1 MTDVLIERL
10 ARANPVPPTAV
21 SNLSAQLRAQAPDLP
36 ERSRRSGS
44 SRRVLLIAAAIA
56 TAAVLAVP
64 ALAWRFGVI
73 DFSNAKT
80 APPHLVKEFAS
91 LSEAAPPGMDPRVVA
106 GETRRVGELAG
117 HTLWV
122 APTKAG
128 GLCYLWSA
136 ASGGCD
142 ALGTVPLGVSWL
154 SAEPPFSP
162 NRSFVSVDGF
172 AHARWVDEV
181 LVKLDDGSTAHP
193 RVIWI
198 SPPIDA
204 GFFYFRAPAE
214 RKIVTVLGRKEG
226 EITTADTTG
235 AGTPPGPHP
244 FADLA
249 KRSRITEIRTDDG
262 LATLWTAPTK
272 TEGRCTWLEFQS
284 REIPVVPCL
293 PKGYERQAALAYAVH
308 RLGGTAIL
316 AGECGYSAVELIHR
330 DGSVR
335 TVRCKDGL
343 LFATL
348 EPADVAGEIQ
358 AIAGGKRLPGSRGP
372 VARAIAQG

>member
-1 MTDVLIERL
+1 MSDALIEQL

-21 SNLSAQLRAQAPDLP
+21 SQLSAQLQAPLDLP
-36 ERSRRSGS
+36 EPSRRSDS

-73 DFSNAKT
+73 DFSNAQP
-80 APPHLVKEFAS
+80 APIHLVKEFAS
-91 LSEAAPPGMDPRVVA
+91 LSEAAPPGMDPRVIA
-106 GETRRVGELAG
+106 GETRRVGEIGG

-128 GLCYLWSA
+128 GLCYEWSG

-162 NRSFVSVDGF
+162 TRSFVSVDGF

-181 LVKLDDGSTAHP
+181 VVKLDDGSMVHP
-193 RVIWI
+193 RMVWI
-198 SPPIDA
+198 SPPLDA
-204 GFFYFRAPAE
+204 GFFYYQAPKE
-214 RKIVTVLGRKEG
+214 RRIEAVLGRKDG
-226 EITTADTTG
+226 EVVAGDTTG
-235 AGTPPGPHP
+235 SGTRQGPHP
-244 FADLA
+244 FADLT
-249 KRSRITEIRTDDG
+249 KRERIAQIQTEDG

-272 TEGRCTWLEFQS
+272 TEGRCTWLELQG

-308 RLGGTAIL
+308 RLGGSAIL
-316 AGECGYSAVELIHR
+316 AGECGYYAVELIHP
-330 DGSVR
+330 DG
-335 TVRCKDGL
+335 TVRRIRCENWVV
-343 LFATL
+343 FAKL
-348 EPADVAGEIQ
+348 EPADIDGELR
-358 AIAGGKRLPGSRGP
+358 AINAKGEALRGSRVP
-372 VARAIAQG
+372 LRLALRR